1 MQGES
6 GNHASDHQRD
16 EPKVEKPV
24 PRSRA
29 LKAGESHGETSILG
43 VLLLTTDADQS
54 ADLSTGGLV
63 ESVPF
68 SGERRVDVRRG

>member
-1 MQGES
+1 MQGEAR
-6 GNHASDHQRD
+6 NHASDHQRD
-16 EPKVEKPV
+16 EPEPEEPV
-24 PRSRA
+24 PGPRA
-29 LKAGESHGETSILG
+29 LKPGESHGEASVIG

-68 SGERRVDVRRG
+68 SGERRVDVRCG

>member
-6 GNHASDHQRD
+6 GNHTGDHQRD
-16 EPKVEKPV
+16 EPKVEEPV

-43 VLLLTTDADQS
+43 ILLLTTDAYES

-63 ESVPF
+63 ESIPF
-68 SGERRVDVRRG
+68 GCERRIDVRCS

>member
-6 GNHASDHQRD
+6 GNHAGDHQRD
-16 EPKVEKPV
+16 EPQVEKPV

-43 VLLLTTDADQS
+43 ILLLTTNAYES

-63 ESVPF
+63 ERIPF
-68 SGERRVDVRRG
+68 SGERRVDIRCG